1 MAFSDTVRI
10 EEALKWAQEMLRA
23 SCERPRFEAELLMAH
38 HLGVDRAQVLLRESD
53 ILPDP
58 QRFEASVKRRAA
70 HEPYEYIVG
79 EASFY
84 DISLYV
90 APGVLI
96 PRPETE
102 LLVDEAARIIAEEGI
117 AHIAE
122 VGIGSGAVSIVLA
135 RKFPH
140 LYIEATDIS
149 EAALRIARRNIAR
162 FGLED
167 RIRLHRGDL
176 LEGVS
181 ADAEL
186 VVSNPPYIAE
196 KFPLEPNVRDYEPA
210 EALYG
215 GKEGDEVLR
224 RLIRQTHEREI
235 AFLVCEMGYDQKAS
249 IARTAEEIGVAEVRF
264 YRDLAGLDRGF
275 AMRMKSTRDDKPIKR
290 EVSV

>member
-1 MAFSDTVRI
+1 MVFSDTVRI
-10 EEALKWAQEMLRA
+10 EEALDWTKEALCA
-23 SCERPRFEAELLMAH
+23 SCERPRFEAELLMAY
-38 HLGVDRAQVLLRESD
+38 HLGVDRAQLILRASD

-58 QRFEASVKRRAA
+58 KRFEALVKRRAA

-102 LLVDEAARIIAEEGI
+102 LLVDEAARIIDKEGI
-117 AHIAE
+117 THIAE
-122 VGIGSGAVSIVLA
+122 VGIGSGAISIVLA
-135 RKFPH
+135 RKFPQLH
-140 LYIEATDIS
+140 IEATDIS
-149 EAALRIARRNIAR
+149 ETALGTARHNIAR

-167 RIRLHRGDL
+167 RIRVRQGDL

-181 ADAEL
+181 KDVQL

-196 KFPLEPNVRDYEPA
+196 DFPLASNVRDYEPA

-224 RLIRQTHEREI
+224 RLIRQSKKREI
-235 AFLVCEMGYDQKAS
+235 PFLVCEMGYDQKAS
-249 IARTAEEIGVAEVRF
+249 IAAFAEENGIVEVTF
-264 YRDLAGLDRGF
+264 YRDLAGWDRGF
-275 AMRMKSTRDDKPIKR
+275 VMRL
-290 EVSV
+290 V